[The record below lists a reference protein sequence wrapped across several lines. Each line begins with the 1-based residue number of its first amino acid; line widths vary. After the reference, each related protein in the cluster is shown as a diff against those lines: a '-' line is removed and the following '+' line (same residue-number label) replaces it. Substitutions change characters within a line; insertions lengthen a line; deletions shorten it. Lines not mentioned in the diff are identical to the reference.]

1 MPFGNAAPAG
11 ALFVRAVDKP
21 EHVVNASAQ
30 ACQSLP
36 HRPRARCAALEA
48 PFLVDTL
55 ARRAVQSAGTR
66 ARLLFVKRI
75 YGLNFLPCGGCATV
89 LAPLLGYH
97 VTPAPMAFP
106 VFW

>member
-1 MPFGNAAPAG
+1 M
-11 ALFVRAVDKP
+11 VRA
-21 EHVVNASAQ
+21 
-30 ACQSLP
+30 LP
-36 HRPRARCAALEA
+36 SERH
-48 PFLVDTL
+48 FLVDTL

-97 VTPAPMAFP
+97 VTPAPMAFCG
-106 VFW
+106 VLVGGAAGVEGIGERSEERRVGKEGRAGWEVVA